1 VADRRE
7 EIAAKLRELME
18 LSILDEGT
26 GSFRARAYENAMH
39 EVAALP
45 GDIAAMSAAELVK
58 LPGIGKSTAAKIREY
73 IETGAIAK
81 LETLRAKYPPEYVRM
96 SKIPGLG
103 PKSLKRLRA
112 ELGIETLEDLRRA
125 LAEERL
131 RELPGFGEKS
141 EEKIARAIERMG
153 LTGKDVRTPIA
164 RALPLARRLVA
175 ALEEMDEVEHA
186 VYCGSLRRLRE
197 TIADIDIVVAS
208 REPVPIMDRF
218 VAMSEVKEI
227 LAHGETKSSVVTDGG
242 LQVDLRVVEP
252 EQLGSAM
259 LYFTG
264 SKGHNIALRQRAI
277 DRGLL
282 LNEYGLIDNESGA
295 VVASET
301 EASIYAALDL
311 QYVPPPMREDH
322 GEVAAAAAGALPE
335 VVSLGDIAGD
345 LHVHTSLSGDGRSP
359 LEEMVA
365 VAAGRGYQYMAI
377 TDHGEDLAI
386 NGVSRQRLL
395 AQRQRLAALEQEHP
409 GLRLLWGCELN
420 IGPAGGLDYDPEFR
434 LSMDWCVA
442 AVHSHFDLD
451 QAAQTRRVIAAMEDP
466 AVNVIGH
473 LSGRMIGKRPGIDLD
488 IDAVLEAAV
497 ETGTAIEI
505 NSSLSRLD
513 AAAEVLLQAR
523 ERGVTFVISTD
534 AHHTSE
540 LDRMQWGTRQSSRG
554 WVDAA
559 RVANTWPLETFLA
572 WARRG

>member
-1 VADRRE
+1 
-7 EIAAKLRELME
+7 
-18 LSILDEGT
+18 
-26 GSFRARAYENAMH
+26 
-39 EVAALP
+39 
-45 GDIAAMSAAELVK
+45 
-58 LPGIGKSTAAKIREY
+58 
-73 IETGAIAK
+73 
-81 LETLRAKYPPEYVRM
+81 
-96 SKIPGLG
+96 
-103 PKSLKRLRA
+103 
-112 ELGIETLEDLRRA
+112 
-125 LAEERL
+125 
-131 RELPGFGEKS
+131 
-141 EEKIARAIERMG
+141 
-153 LTGKDVRTPIA
+153 
-164 RALPLARRLVA
+164 
-175 ALEEMDEVEHA
+175 
-186 VYCGSLRRLRE
+186 
-197 TIADIDIVVAS
+197 
-208 REPVPIMDRF
+208 
-218 VAMSEVKEI
+218 
-227 LAHGETKSSVVTDGG
+227 
-242 LQVDLRVVEP
+242 
-252 EQLGSAM
+252 
-259 LYFTG
+259 
-264 SKGHNIALRQRAI
+264 
-277 DRGLL
+277 
-282 LNEYGLIDNESGA
+282 
-295 VVASET
+295 
-301 EASIYAALDL
+301 
-311 QYVPPPMREDH
+311 
-322 GEVAAAAAGALPE
+322 
-335 VVSLGDIAGD
+335 
-345 LHVHTSLSGDGRSP
+345 
-359 LEEMVA
+359 MVA

-395 AQRQRLAALEQEHP
+395 AQRERLAALEEEHP

-420 IGPAGGLDYDPEFR
+420 IGPDGGLDYDPEFR